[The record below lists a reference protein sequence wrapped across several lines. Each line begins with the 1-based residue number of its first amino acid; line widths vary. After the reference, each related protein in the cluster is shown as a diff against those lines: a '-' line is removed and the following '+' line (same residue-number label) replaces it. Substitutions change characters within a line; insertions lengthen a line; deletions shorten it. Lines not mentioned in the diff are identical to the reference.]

1 MANLVRYYFR
11 KLGANFVDFKL
22 DYPSNNL
29 SLIGSDVVYVGSSGV
44 DRVYVAKGVKFTFN
58 NSGTGIDEI
67 YLDGSFGDY
76 SLTAIGTST
85 LLLTSTAKAN
95 TSITLASE
103 DKVFFSDGSS
113 GVKSLITY
121 AAARIGTPS
130 TPLPTLNTAENSLT
144 LPSTSNLD
152 SILRAYTKDPAGVVF
167 AQPHAGVEFILTGH
181 NGVDKVYVS
190 KGGKVNANNLGTGVD
205 LIYLTGN
212 KNEYSPTAVG
222 TSVLVLTKGTERVT
236 LASED
241 RVIFADGST
250 LVKAAITAASGANWQ
265 ALSLDSNTRTPGLV
279 TDTQAPAMPTL
290 ALGAGVSDGTTAAEA
305 TAATGVVSVL
315 AESGSTVLLTFS
327 DSASPMHTLLKTVI
341 GTGSALAVTL
351 QSGDIGSGAAQLQDG
366 SITISATATDAAGNT
381 STAGTASFTLDTL
394 APSINASSFAVNE
407 NTQAVGTATLS
418 NADSVTW
425 ALAGNGADNAL
436 FAIDPASGAITWL
449 AASGPDF
456 EAATQSAAGSN
467 SYTLSVSATDA
478 AGNQSTQ
485 TINMRVMDVNEAPL
499 NATPGAIT
507 GNEDI
512 PVAIPGISVSDAD
525 ASPNGIASV
534 QLSVAHGTLSVSV
547 SANAANG
554 LSAAGISGNN
564 SASLTLSGNQAAI
577 NATLAS
583 LGYLGNANFSGTDT
597 LNIQTRDGASPAL
610 SSSNSVS
617 ISINSVNDVPTLQ
630 GIPAE
635 ASNITHAIATA
646 LADFSVNDAD
656 AANTILFVTL
666 NPSNGV
672 ITGFANGSANG
683 LLTTLSGS
691 TVQLT
696 GTAASINAAL
706 AAASFTASA
715 AGTASI
721 AVRVSDADLE
731 DSNPASSSNA
741 NYRFTVAST
750 PILSLSSGQDAYLN
764 SSENELLLEVLFGNL
779 SSNDTVQLKQ
789 AGNAIGSLHTVTP
802 EEAAAHQLSL
812 TLAKN
817 LLGADGSKSISADIT
832 HGGDAPIASNALSLT
847 LDTSAPAMP
856 TLALGSGISGGA
868 TAAEATANSGAVSVT
883 ADPGSSVL
891 VTFSDSASHSLIKT
905 LVGSGSAQAVTLSSA
920 DLGSNPGAGNQQLQD
935 GNITV
940 SASATDA
947 AGNTSP
953 AGNSSSASFNLDSQ
967 PPLISTRSLSAHE
980 NTQAVGSAALGNTDS
995 VTWALAGNT
1004 DDNALFAIDP
1014 VNAAIRWQAANGRD
1028 FEAATRSAAG
1038 SNSYTLTLWATDAA
1052 GNQST
1057 QAITVHLLDV
1067 NEAPL
1072 VTIPAAAPSVNEDTP
1087 LPISGISVS
1096 DVDAG
1101 SNGIASVSLNV
1112 AHGRLSVSTNA
1123 NAGNAAN
1130 AGLTAEAISGNN
1142 SNSLTL
1148 SGTQAAI
1155 NATLATL
1162 NYQGNPNFNGT
1173 DTLSVQSHDGGNPAL
1188 SSSNSTASININ
1200 PVNDAPNISGIPAT
1214 TVDITRGVA
1223 AELENFSVS
1232 DLDSADTLL
1241 YVTLS
1246 PSNGVIGGFTGGSA
1260 DGLETVITGNTVQLS
1275 GTAAS
1280 INSALT
1286 AATFTSSST
1295 GAASIQVRVSD
1306 ASLSDTNP
1314 RSSNSA
1320 SYSFN
1325 VFNTPVL
1332 TIASGQNAYINQTES
1347 DITVEVSLGSLAAG
1361 DTVQLRLG
1369 GSNLG
1374 SLHTVSDDEASA
1386 NKASISIAKGDLGAE
1401 GNKIISAQVNHSG
1414 SPSNSNTL
1422 SLTLDTTAPASPT
1435 LTPGSGVADGATRAE
1450 ALASSGIYTVTA
1462 EAASSVLITFTD
1474 SASNSITKTL
1484 SGSGTAQAISLSST
1498 DIGSGGGKLQDGN
1511 ISVSASATD
1520 AAGNLSPVGNSANS
1534 SFNLDTSAP
1543 LAALLNLGM
1552 GVANGATAAE
1562 ATANSGVLTVEAE
1575 SDSSITLTLTDSAN
1589 HSLIKTLTGSG
1600 SAQAIILSHSELGSG
1615 NNQLQDGNIRIS
1627 AVVRDAAGN
1636 SSTAST
1642 SFDLDTSAP
1651 AAPTLSLG
1659 PGISGTVSLA
1669 EATSAQGL
1677 ITVQA
1682 EAGSSVSLTFTDS
1695 SGHSLSKQLIGNG
1708 SALAVTLLA
1717 SELGNNNGN
1726 PLQDGSI
1733 SVSASVTDA
1742 AGNIGN
1748 TPASSSFVL
1757 DSVAPLPQVHL
1768 AESPIAGTFG
1778 AASAQAGA
1786 VLVRSSEAGTARV
1799 LFSRTDSNNNNLVHS
1814 LTKTVTLAQA
1824 DSGLAVTL
1832 SASDLAS
1839 LGDGSISV
1847 TVSASD
1853 SAGNTTL
1860 PGDTASTSF
1869 VLDTTPPAAPT
1880 LARVTGKV
1888 GQDGLLG
1895 RSAASDGAFT
1905 VRAEAQ
1911 SLIQLTLQGLDS
1923 NNQPVPASRVEFTL
1937 LASGGSDVIRLNLV
1951 QLATLG
1957 DRPLRIS
1964 ATATDRVGNTSNPSN
1979 SLSLSLDATA
1989 PAAPLISLVTDSGVS
2004 NSDNISNTN
2013 NLVVSQLAA
2022 DAVRWEYRV
2031 DDGVDN
2037 AAAWLPGNST
2047 SLTASEGLHSY
2058 TVRQFD
2064 PAGNASASFTRVVT
2078 IDTTAPE
2085 TQLQINLP
2093 TDPLTGYPLAK
2104 NSSVPVTG
2112 LEAGN
2117 QLLYRVQGGTWTSL
2131 PANVSN
2137 FNASSGLRYYELAQ
2151 RDTAGN
2157 VGNSYT
2163 FRILLD
2169 TTAPVLDLNTAAASA
2184 NYVQSMPYALQLDG
2198 GASGSNSK
2206 YVSLPSLSI
2215 SGDLTLEAWVL
2226 ANSAPASTR
2235 VFYANSGSAPNDEL
2249 VLGFDA
2255 TGKLNFKASNGSS
2268 SLVNIS
2274 STSSFSTGQWVHIA
2288 ASIDASNMA
2297 RLYVNGVEQS
2307 VTGSPNL
2314 SAALSNTARSTV
2326 WLGKSGTS
2334 GEAFFN
2340 GYLRDVRVY
2349 DAVRSASTIQAD
2361 LAGAINTAESSLK
2374 AAYAFNNSFASQ
2386 VSGQG
2391 NATAQNSAAMVL
2403 PGQWLDNPAGRAR
2416 ITDDSSLQSLQ
2427 IDISG
2432 LRDGASEQ
2440 LSVGS
2445 GASSITITLDG
2456 SGATSGTATVGAVQ
2470 WNWSLTQQNA
2480 QPHLEFSLPA
2490 DAAFSPTTGQ
2500 SLLQAL
2506 RYSDVAASRTGS
2518 TRVFSISAKDIAGNL
2533 SSPVSSSI
2541 ESAAAAAPSLKLQSD
2556 TGVSSSDGI
2565 TNTAQVQVLGL
2576 AEGATWQY
2584 QVDGA
2589 GNWINGSGSSF
2600 AASSGSHF
2608 YRVHQTNASGVTS
2621 ADSASF
2627 SVVYSTQ
2634 TPVLDLDTAS
2644 ASSANALIAPVN
2656 ALQLNAAAGGKV
2668 GLPGFSFGGDTSLE
2682 FWINPSASANDA
2694 VLMEFKN
2701 VYNHL
2706 QNSVAFDRITYLASS
2721 GNLRIEI
2728 FSGLPGVTTI
2738 PSIVLP
2744 LGLQA
2749 NVWTHVAVTSRFYF
2763 DGAANYTPGWVYT
2776 NGILGYTTNNTE
2788 YLNIADGDGFI
2799 TAITMPYLSNTLG
2812 QGAAGGNYFDG
2823 QLRDLRIYDDTR
2835 TAAEVASDLLGNIDI
2850 TDSNLAL
2857 ALAFDGNTSGVAGA
2871 RQFNYA
2877 TKSLNRVT
2885 PQPAQA
2891 SLSTGAS
2898 LDNTLK
2904 SNLDNTFG
2912 GGRLSFSSNQNLAQV
2927 QVDVAGLQDGSQ
2939 DILTVTT
2946 TGNQQAAIVLDGS
2959 ATNQGSFTLAG
2970 HSWNWL
2976 LTQANGQSHVLFTAA
2991 AGGATAAQTQ
3001 TLLHNLSYQ
3010 NTAYAPAGGNRV
3022 FSFVVTDLAGNS
3034 NSAVSTTLDNTPPPN
3049 LGYSLV
3055 DSGLSNSDGISNS
3068 ATVTLQGLEAGA
3080 SWELQTDGG
3089 NWLAGSGSS
3098 FSASAGWHSYSL
3110 RQRDAAGNYSLT
3122 PTRFT
3127 LTLDS
3132 SAPAT
3137 PTLQLQIDSGMNDGM
3152 ANSDGISNAPAIAV
3166 SGLEA
3171 NTRWEYAVDGSN
3183 NWVAGTRSSF
3193 NASPGPH
3200 SYRVRQTDL
3209 AGNTSPVS
3217 STLSVTY
3224 LALSTPATP
3233 SLALSLD
3240 SGNSNTDNISN
3251 APELAVSGLLPDYS
3265 VQYQVDDS
3273 GIWLL
3278 VPGNASI
3285 FDAQEGVHSYRVRQV
3300 DAAGNVSAASPAL
3313 RIEIDTT
3320 LPTAPTLSLAS
3331 DSGFSSTDGISAQDT
3346 LRVSGIEAGAT
3357 VQYQK
3362 DGAGS
3367 LITVSNGSFLAIADG
3382 ATHRY
3387 QVKQT
3392 DVAGNAGNLST
3403 AFMVRVDNT
3412 APMLQSAANSA
3423 SINGRT
3429 LTLAYNE
3436 ALASAAGYLPA
3447 ASDFALSDGNSVQ
3460 SVQVNSSSLLLTLAT
3475 PYLQGAAT
3483 PTLSYTPAS
3492 LAAGQARL
3500 QDLAGNAAAALSQRT
3515 LSNASTQTL
3524 LLQVKS
3530 PGDNYLNSSETSITL
3545 SAFGNFANGSAVAVF
3560 RADNSGLPSG
3570 SALSSQTLSAA
3581 ASSRDFTL
3589 SRANVGGSDGS
3600 YSLLVQYTPS
3610 GGSAQN
3616 ASAISLTVDTAIADV
3631 SSNTLS
3637 LSAASDTGTQGDSL
3651 SNMAYPSVTVS
3662 TLNGKVFT
3670 VGDQIQ
3676 ILDSSN
3682 ANQLV
3687 GSYAVLAA
3695 DINPSVV
3702 GGMSGSWKNTTKD
3715 ITLSSAL
3722 GNGSHVL
3729 MLRVLD
3735 AAGNSSSSSAGL
3747 SLTIDT
3753 STPATPAISLQTDTG
3768 SSNSDGITNNPTI
3781 RVQGLE
3787 AGASWQYQVDG
3798 QVDGS
3803 GTWIAGSGS
3812 TFTALEGQHSYVVR
3826 QSDAAG
3832 NSSNPSNTLQAKL
3845 HSAATLS
3852 LVVAADNQISIAEG
3866 QTGFVLGGSSS
3877 ADDGQTVTL
3886 GITAQ
3891 NGAGQALSSNY
3902 SATVQNGQWTV
3913 SLPSTLTQTWGS
3925 GPVSFTATVGD
3936 VAGNSGSA
3944 SASLAYSSSK
3954 PVMDLDSATASS
3966 NASHSF
3972 RSALNLFRADGNY
3985 TDSQKP
3991 YAKLTSSDTL
4001 AFGAQKMTLE
4011 SWINVHGLQDAS
4023 QSNQALPVFINN
4035 AIRVW
4040 QESVTGKLLF
4050 HVLAGNT
4057 VLADIKTDNSFPVN
4071 QWAHLAISFD
4081 ANQAIHIYFDGQ
4093 EQSWTGTTVQTS
4105 GTVTASEIWLIG
4117 TSDQNTS
4124 TTTPTFKGQVSDFRV
4139 FAGVRSQ
4146 NQIQSD
4152 MANPFTFE
4160 GDSPVIAASFNGNN
4174 ALQYPAPY
4182 AGVPGNHKSYTA
4194 TLGRGA
4200 TIGTAEQGL
4209 DNPNG
4214 TLTISSDIHIQ
4225 SVTLDASGL
4234 LDGANEQLKV
4244 VGVDTATLVPKTTP
4258 LVLNTATSVSLR
4270 VGLTDWTAAVAP
4282 GASGSGQAR
4291 IVFTAPAGGATT
4303 SAAQALLQAIQYID
4317 VTPSTTAQ
4325 YGLFYTGYIYAVP
4338 SQGTRNFVVQLRDVA
4353 GNLSDPVNSSFDNQ
4367 TTPPSAP
4374 VLNLSQDGGV
4384 YPDDHI
4390 TPSGSLLV
4398 QNLAAGT
4405 SWQYAVDGNPFQ
4417 DGSGSQ
4423 ISLQQGQHLYSVRQ
4437 RDARQN
4443 FSPVS
4448 RFTATLDN
4456 EAPALTSNVQLQT
4469 LNSSGQPKTGVLLP
4483 GDVLQLQLDLGEAAS
4498 NLAPLPGQ
4506 ISGVLRVGSTA
4517 RTLKL
4522 STAGNGLVLLYT
4534 FQDSDNGGVAFDLAA
4549 LRTALTGNSVQD
4561 LAGNLLQVPALN
4573 LAEHNLVVDNQA
4585 PVLSGVGYLGSS
4597 GQSLH
4602 TTGDVLR
4609 FAASFSEDIR
4619 IDTSLGQPSLL
4630 LQVGNNNR
4638 TASYVGTLD
4647 NKRLVFS
4654 YTVQAAD
4661 SAAQGVALPP
4671 NALQLG
4677 ASVVKDA
4684 TGNLATSI
4692 GNAAQTISALY
4703 SIDNSAPV
4711 FSSAS
4716 LVGNQL
4722 TLDYGDGETL
4732 QTAYGQSASTGD
4744 FTVRF
4749 GATAVAVTAASTQGS
4764 KVVLTLAQAA
4774 PSTQTGISVSY
4785 SASSNASDSSNIADL
4800 AGNRAASLVNQA
4812 VLNNTPSDK
4821 PLLYV
4826 KTNAVPFVALE
4837 ADNSFNSSETRIT
4850 LQLRLGSG
4858 AALAAEATV
4867 QLYLRDTTGND
4878 TAIGTAYPVTAADST
4893 IDLELDRSAVSATAQ
4908 AGSYQLVAQYAS
4920 GNSSSY
4926 SDPLTLSIAPQTD
4939 LSTASLSLTEAT
4951 DLGNS
4956 STDLLTS
4963 NTRPVLRIGNLN
4975 GQPFAVNDLLQVID
4989 TSNGGAVVGQYV
5001 VQAGDIYQGRLS
5013 GGYLDCAITTALS
5026 PGLHNLKVQSISATG
5041 NTSQSTS
5048 VAVTIDTGIP
5058 VLTSMTIAGDDR
5070 ISIAE
5075 GRAAVTVSG
5084 STTGVEDGQ
5093 VLSLT
5098 VPGSNTVFA
5107 ATVNS
5112 NAWSTTLPQTLVS
5125 VWTTGNLRFIATLQ
5139 DKAGNVATPLFK
5151 TLSYSTSA
5159 PALDLDSA
5167 AASTNQWAPV
5177 DNQLYV
5183 VLGNSVTSPTI
5194 SVSGNLTTEFWYF
5207 TSFGTNN
5214 ANLFALGSHGLK
5226 ADAAGNIQFS
5236 TNGQSL
5242 GAIAPNRWTHVAWT
5256 EDGTGSVSFY
5266 LNGVLQTTFSGV
5278 TALASGSYNLTFG
5291 GANSPHALFRDVR
5304 VYDYA
5309 RTAANIKSDLLN
5321 AADLSDSNLKAA
5333 YVLDGQH
5340 WLDSSVSGQAA
5351 ISLAGSAATLQNDS
5365 MPLGNANAPIRIASD
5380 TNLQQIVLSASG
5392 QRDGASESLYLDNG
5406 NTPVLRFDAAASSS
5420 GSFSREAQT
5429 WTWTRTNTGSGSTI
5443 TLTAPSGG
5451 VTAVQA
5457 QNLLNALSYV
5467 DSASTP
5473 TQGDRSIGIEVLDL
5487 AGNRSAVVTATVSQ
5501 KPYGPAQLQ
5510 ASSSNDTGVLGDN
5523 ITSALSPMLLIPD
5536 LKTPVM
5542 AVGDVI
5548 RVFDTNTEETLYS
5561 RTVAAGDISASHLTS
5576 NQVSLNRSLAPGSYP
5591 LAWQW
5596 THSGVTSTSKI
5607 MNLTI
5612 DTVSTPPTITPVL
5625 ANVGVDQLSLGV
5637 LSISA
5642 EAGSTFILNFSKAAS
5657 SFSKTV
5663 VASGSASSVNVALSA
5678 SDISA
5683 LGNSG
5688 TVSVSATSTDPAGNV
5703 STPVTS
5709 SFNLVNAANPPSIVF
5724 STAVSANAASASEAV
5739 SGAGFMT
5746 VSSISAG
5753 TITVQFSRAGNSVSK
5768 TISSLGG
5775 GTAVGVV
5782 LAATDLSTLG
5792 DGAVAVSAT
5801 LVPSSAALAQSAASS
5816 ASFNLDATAPSPA
5829 TLSTAVSAGTAVN
5842 RAVAL
5847 NGAVNV
5853 VAEAGSSVIVTFASS
5868 AGGSVTNTV
5877 TGNGSTPV
5885 KVALLE
5891 SQLGSSGSLL
5901 RDGTITVTSSVTDVA
5916 GNTSSNSSTSFVL
5929 DSTPPSPPVFRQ
5941 AGALLVPS
5949 TKLAPVDLLLSS
5961 SAITIQA
5968 PVLSRVEVELIE
5980 TVNGVSHSIHKTIV
5994 GTGSA
5999 MALPLTAEDLIA
6011 LGGSGLVTLNTTST
6025 DAAGNVKSDTQVA
6038 SFTLNAN
6045 PPLVRLGVANGQDN
6059 IFSSSETTLDVQVGY
6074 LNLWPGDTLQLTLD
6088 NQPLAHTLHTV
6099 TEAEANAGFSTL
6111 SLQKSDFAGSGSHQ
6125 IKAQIS
6131 SVFGGSGTSAALAL
6145 NLQGGILQYGSGSD
6159 AWLNASETSETLRF
6173 VGDAETM
6180 KTGRL
6185 LQLQLAGVPLGTPH
6199 TVTDD
6204 DVTNGYADLT
6214 LPRYAL
6220 GNDGSKVLSVGY
6232 VLQGVLQNSNTLNLS
6247 VDTQTPSFAS
6257 LPQQHI
6263 ITHGIASPLL
6273 PLLISDTNASE
6284 ILDLTLQPSPGTTLS
6299 GLTDTDTTQPDIQ
6312 LHGTAAQLS
6321 TLLSNALFTA
6331 PNPGTAN
6338 LALILADT
6346 AQNQTVQT
6354 YEFGVL

>member
-22 DYPSNNL
+22 DYPNSNL

-58 NSGTGIDEI
+58 NSGTGTDEI
-67 YLDGSFGDY
+67 YLDGSFADY

-130 TPLPTLNTAENSLT
+130 TPPPTLNTAENSLT

-205 LIYLTGN
+205 LIYLTGS

-290 ALGAGVSDGTTAAEA
+290 ALGAGVSGGATAAEA

-327 DSASPMHTLLKTVI
+327 DSASPMHTRVKTVTGNGSAQSVQLDSTDIGTDIGTNI
-341 GTGSALAVTL
+341 GTGPAS
-351 QSGDIGSGAAQLQDG
+351 LQDG

-407 NTQAVGTATLS
+407 NTQPVGTATLS

-534 QLSVAHGTLSVSV
+534 QLSVAHGTLSVS
-547 SANAANG
+547 ANAANG

-564 SASLTLSGNQAAI
+564 SNSLTLSGNQAAI

-597 LNIQTRDGASPAL
+597 LNVQTRDGASPAL

-683 LLTTLSGS
+683 LLTTLSGT

-721 AVRVSDADLE
+721 AVRVSDTDLE

-1401 GNKIISAQVNHSG
+1401 GNKLISAQVNHSG

-1742 AGNIGN
+1742 AGNVGN

-1839 LGDGSISV
+1839 LGDGNISV

-2037 AAAWLPGNST
+2037 AGTWLPGNST

-2668 GLPGFSFGGDTSLE
+2668 GLPGFSFGGDISLE

-2694 VLMEFKN
+2694 VLMEFRN

-2706 QNSVAFDRITYLASS
+2706 QNRVALERITYLASS
-2721 GNLRIEI
+2721 GNLRIETNNG
-2728 FSGLPGVTTI
+2728 FPGQTNSSLEI
-2738 PSIVLP
+2738 P
-2744 LGLQA
+2744 LGIQA
-2749 NVWTHVAVTSRFYF
+2749 NVWTHVAVTST
-2763 DGAANYTPGWVYT
+2763 ALMVNYGNHTPGWVYT
-2776 NGILGYTTNNTE
+2776 NGILRYTTNDTDLLSVVE
-2788 YLNIADGDGFI
+2788 GDNRV

-2871 RQFNYA
+2871 RQFDYA
-2877 TKSLNRVT
+2877 TKYLNRVT

-2891 SLSTGAS
+2891 SLSSGAS

-2912 GGRLSFSSNQNLAQV
+2912 GGRLSFGSNQNLAQV

-3137 PTLQLQIDSGMNDGM
+3137 PTLQLQSDSGMNDGM

-3171 NTRWEYAVDGSN
+3171 NTRWEYAVDDSN
-3183 NWVAGTRSSF
+3183 NWIAGTRSSF

-3224 LALSTPATP
+3224 LAPSTPATP

-3460 SVQVNSSSLLLTLAT
+3460 SVQVNNSSLLLTLAT

-3676 ILDSSN
+3676 ILGQQQCQPTGG
-3682 ANQLV
+3682 QL
-3687 GSYAVLAA
+3687 
-3695 DINPSVV
+3695 
-3702 GGMSGSWKNTTKD
+3702 
-3715 ITLSSAL
+3715 
-3722 GNGSHVL
+3722 
-3729 MLRVLD
+3729 R
-3735 AAGNSSSSSAGL
+3735 
-3747 SLTIDT
+3747 
-3753 STPATPAISLQTDTG
+3753 
-3768 SSNSDGITNNPTI
+3768 
-3781 RVQGLE
+3781 
-3787 AGASWQYQVDG
+3787 
-3798 QVDGS
+3798 
-3803 GTWIAGSGS
+3803 
-3812 TFTALEGQHSYVVR
+3812 
-3826 QSDAAG
+3826 
-3832 NSSNPSNTLQAKL
+3832 
-3845 HSAATLS
+3845 
-3852 LVVAADNQISIAEG
+3852 
-3866 QTGFVLGGSSS
+3866 
-3877 ADDGQTVTL
+3877 
-3886 GITAQ
+3886 
-3891 NGAGQALSSNY
+3891 GAGGGHQ
-3902 SATVQNGQWTV
+3902 
-3913 SLPSTLTQTWGS
+3913 
-3925 GPVSFTATVGD
+3925 
-3936 VAGNSGSA
+3936 
-3944 SASLAYSSSK
+3944 
-3954 PVMDLDSATASS
+3954 
-3966 NASHSF
+3966 
-3972 RSALNLFRADGNY
+3972 
-3985 TDSQKP
+3985 SQR
-3991 YAKLTSSDTL
+3991 
-4001 AFGAQKMTLE
+4001 GGRHERQLE
-4011 SWINVHGLQDAS
+4011 KHHQRHH
-4023 QSNQALPVFINN
+4023 P
-4035 AIRVW
+4035 
-4040 QESVTGKLLF
+4040 
-4050 HVLAGNT
+4050 
-4057 VLADIKTDNSFPVN
+4057 
-4071 QWAHLAISFD
+4071 
-4081 ANQAIHIYFDGQ
+4081 
-4093 EQSWTGTTVQTS
+4093 
-4105 GTVTASEIWLIG
+4105 
-4117 TSDQNTS
+4117 
-4124 TTTPTFKGQVSDFRV
+4124 
-4139 FAGVRSQ
+4139 
-4146 NQIQSD
+4146 
-4152 MANPFTFE
+4152 
-4160 GDSPVIAASFNGNN
+4160 
-4174 ALQYPAPY
+4174 
-4182 AGVPGNHKSYTA
+4182 
-4194 TLGRGA
+4194 
-4200 TIGTAEQGL
+4200 
-4209 DNPNG
+4209 
-4214 TLTISSDIHIQ
+4214 
-4225 SVTLDASGL
+4225 
-4234 LDGANEQLKV
+4234 
-4244 VGVDTATLVPKTTP
+4244 
-4258 LVLNTATSVSLR
+4258 
-4270 VGLTDWTAAVAP
+4270 
-4282 GASGSGQAR
+4282 
-4291 IVFTAPAGGATT
+4291 
-4303 SAAQALLQAIQYID
+4303 
-4317 VTPSTTAQ
+4317 
-4325 YGLFYTGYIYAVP
+4325 
-4338 SQGTRNFVVQLRDVA
+4338 
-4353 GNLSDPVNSSFDNQ
+4353 
-4367 TTPPSAP
+4367 
-4374 VLNLSQDGGV
+4374 
-4384 YPDDHI
+4384 
-4390 TPSGSLLV
+4390 
-4398 QNLAAGT
+4398 
-4405 SWQYAVDGNPFQ
+4405 
-4417 DGSGSQ
+4417 
-4423 ISLQQGQHLYSVRQ
+4423 QQR
-4437 RDARQN
+4437 
-4443 FSPVS
+4443 
-4448 RFTATLDN
+4448 
-4456 EAPALTSNVQLQT
+4456 
-4469 LNSSGQPKTGVLLP
+4469 
-4483 GDVLQLQLDLGEAAS
+4483 
-4498 NLAPLPGQ
+4498 PGQ
-4506 ISGVLRVGSTA
+4506 R
-4517 RTLKL
+4517 
-4522 STAGNGLVLLYT
+4522 
-4534 FQDSDNGGVAFDLAA
+4534 
-4549 LRTALTGNSVQD
+4549 
-4561 LAGNLLQVPALN
+4561 
-4573 LAEHNLVVDNQA
+4573 
-4585 PVLSGVGYLGSS
+4585 
-4597 GQSLH
+4597 
-4602 TTGDVLR
+4602 
-4609 FAASFSEDIR
+4609 
-4619 IDTSLGQPSLL
+4619 QP
-4630 LQVGNNNR
+4630 
-4638 TASYVGTLD
+4638 
-4647 NKRLVFS
+4647 
-4654 YTVQAAD
+4654 
-4661 SAAQGVALPP
+4661 
-4671 NALQLG
+4671 
-4677 ASVVKDA
+4677 
-4684 TGNLATSI
+4684 
-4692 GNAAQTISALY
+4692 
-4703 SIDNSAPV
+4703 
-4711 FSSAS
+4711 
-4716 LVGNQL
+4716 
-4722 TLDYGDGETL
+4722 
-4732 QTAYGQSASTGD
+4732 
-4744 FTVRF
+4744 
-4749 GATAVAVTAASTQGS
+4749 
-4764 KVVLTLAQAA
+4764 
-4774 PSTQTGISVSY
+4774 
-4785 SASSNASDSSNIADL
+4785 
-4800 AGNRAASLVNQA
+4800 
-4812 VLNNTPSDK
+4812 
-4821 PLLYV
+4821 
-4826 KTNAVPFVALE
+4826 
-4837 ADNSFNSSETRIT
+4837 
-4850 LQLRLGSG
+4850 
-4858 AALAAEATV
+4858 
-4867 QLYLRDTTGND
+4867 
-4878 TAIGTAYPVTAADST
+4878 
-4893 IDLELDRSAVSATAQ
+4893 
-4908 AGSYQLVAQYAS
+4908 
-4920 GNSSSY
+4920 
-4926 SDPLTLSIAPQTD
+4926 
-4939 LSTASLSLTEAT
+4939 
-4951 DLGNS
+4951 
-4956 STDLLTS
+4956 
-4963 NTRPVLRIGNLN
+4963 
-4975 GQPFAVNDLLQVID
+4975 
-4989 TSNGGAVVGQYV
+4989 
-5001 VQAGDIYQGRLS
+5001 
-5013 GGYLDCAITTALS
+5013 C
-5026 PGLHNLKVQSISATG
+5026 
-5041 NTSQSTS
+5041 
-5048 VAVTIDTGIP
+5048 
-5058 VLTSMTIAGDDR
+5058 
-5070 ISIAE
+5070 
-5075 GRAAVTVSG
+5075 
-5084 STTGVEDGQ
+5084 
-5093 VLSLT
+5093 
-5098 VPGSNTVFA
+5098 
-5107 ATVNS
+5107 
-5112 NAWSTTLPQTLVS
+5112 
-5125 VWTTGNLRFIATLQ
+5125 
-5139 DKAGNVATPLFK
+5139 
-5151 TLSYSTSA
+5151 
-5159 PALDLDSA
+5159 
-5167 AASTNQWAPV
+5167 
-5177 DNQLYV
+5177 
-5183 VLGNSVTSPTI
+5183 
-5194 SVSGNLTTEFWYF
+5194 
-5207 TSFGTNN
+5207 
-5214 ANLFALGSHGLK
+5214 
-5226 ADAAGNIQFS
+5226 ADAAGVGRSRQQQQQQRWLEPDHRHQYTGYTRHQPANRYRQF
-5236 TNGQSL
+5236 
-5242 GAIAPNRWTHVAWT
+5242 
-5256 EDGTGSVSFY
+5256 
-5266 LNGVLQTTFSGV
+5266 
-5278 TALASGSYNLTFG
+5278 
-5291 GANSPHALFRDVR
+5291 
-5304 VYDYA
+5304 
-5309 RTAANIKSDLLN
+5309 
-5321 AADLSDSNLKAA
+5321 
-5333 YVLDGQH
+5333 
-5340 WLDSSVSGQAA
+5340 
-5351 ISLAGSAATLQNDS
+5351 
-5365 MPLGNANAPIRIASD
+5365 
-5380 TNLQQIVLSASG
+5380 QQ
-5392 QRDGASESLYLDNG
+5392 
-5406 NTPVLRFDAAASSS
+5406 
-5420 GSFSREAQT
+5420 
-5429 WTWTRTNTGSGSTI
+5429 
-5443 TLTAPSGG
+5443 
-5451 VTAVQA
+5451 
-5457 QNLLNALSYV
+5457 
-5467 DSASTP
+5467 
-5473 TQGDRSIGIEVLDL
+5473 
-5487 AGNRSAVVTATVSQ
+5487 
-5501 KPYGPAQLQ
+5501 
-5510 ASSSNDTGVLGDN
+5510 
-5523 ITSALSPMLLIPD
+5523 
-5536 LKTPVM
+5536 
-5542 AVGDVI
+5542 
-5548 RVFDTNTEETLYS
+5548 
-5561 RTVAAGDISASHLTS
+5561 
-5576 NQVSLNRSLAPGSYP
+5576 
-5591 LAWQW
+5591 
-5596 THSGVTSTSKI
+5596 
-5607 MNLTI
+5607 
-5612 DTVSTPPTITPVL
+5612 
-5625 ANVGVDQLSLGV
+5625 
-5637 LSISA
+5637 
-5642 EAGSTFILNFSKAAS
+5642 
-5657 SFSKTV
+5657 
-5663 VASGSASSVNVALSA
+5663 
-5678 SDISA
+5678 
-5683 LGNSG
+5683 
-5688 TVSVSATSTDPAGNV
+5688 
-5703 STPVTS
+5703 
-5709 SFNLVNAANPPSIVF
+5709 
-5724 STAVSANAASASEAV
+5724 
-5739 SGAGFMT
+5739 
-5746 VSSISAG
+5746 
-5753 TITVQFSRAGNSVSK
+5753 
-5768 TISSLGG
+5768 
-5775 GTAVGVV
+5775 
-5782 LAATDLSTLG
+5782 
-5792 DGAVAVSAT
+5792 
-5801 LVPSSAALAQSAASS
+5801 
-5816 ASFNLDATAPSPA
+5816 
-5829 TLSTAVSAGTAVN
+5829 
-5842 RAVAL
+5842 
-5847 NGAVNV
+5847 
-5853 VAEAGSSVIVTFASS
+5853 
-5868 AGGSVTNTV
+5868 
-5877 TGNGSTPV
+5877 
-5885 KVALLE
+5885 
-5891 SQLGSSGSLL
+5891 
-5901 RDGTITVTSSVTDVA
+5901 
-5916 GNTSSNSSTSFVL
+5916 
-5929 DSTPPSPPVFRQ
+5929 
-5941 AGALLVPS
+5941 
-5949 TKLAPVDLLLSS
+5949 
-5961 SAITIQA
+5961 
-5968 PVLSRVEVELIE
+5968 
-5980 TVNGVSHSIHKTIV
+5980 
-5994 GTGSA
+5994 
-5999 MALPLTAEDLIA
+5999 
-6011 LGGSGLVTLNTTST
+6011 
-6025 DAAGNVKSDTQVA
+6025 
-6038 SFTLNAN
+6038 
-6045 PPLVRLGVANGQDN
+6045 
-6059 IFSSSETTLDVQVGY
+6059 
-6074 LNLWPGDTLQLTLD
+6074 
-6088 NQPLAHTLHTV
+6088 
-6099 TEAEANAGFSTL
+6099 
-6111 SLQKSDFAGSGSHQ
+6111 
-6125 IKAQIS
+6125 
-6131 SVFGGSGTSAALAL
+6131 
-6145 NLQGGILQYGSGSD
+6145 
-6159 AWLNASETSETLRF
+6159 
-6173 VGDAETM
+6173 
-6180 KTGRL
+6180 
-6185 LQLQLAGVPLGTPH
+6185 
-6199 TVTDD
+6199 
-6204 DVTNGYADLT
+6204 
-6214 LPRYAL
+6214 
-6220 GNDGSKVLSVGY
+6220 
-6232 VLQGVLQNSNTLNLS
+6232 
-6247 VDTQTPSFAS
+6247 
-6257 LPQQHI
+6257 
-6263 ITHGIASPLL
+6263 
-6273 PLLISDTNASE
+6273 
-6284 ILDLTLQPSPGTTLS
+6284 
-6299 GLTDTDTTQPDIQ
+6299 
-6312 LHGTAAQLS
+6312 
-6321 TLLSNALFTA
+6321 
-6331 PNPGTAN
+6331 
-6338 LALILADT
+6338 
-6346 AQNQTVQT
+6346 
-6354 YEFGVL
+6354 

>member
-1 MANLVRYYFR
+1 MPNLVRYYFR

-980 NTQAVGSAALGNTDS
+980 NTQAVGSAALGNADS

-1072 VTIPAAAPSVNEDTP
+1072 VTVPAAAPSVNEDTP

-1112 AHGRLSVSTNA
+1112 AHGRLSVSA

-1188 SSSNSTASININ
+1188 SSSNSTVSININ

-1839 LGDGSISV
+1839 LGDGNISV

-2093 TDPLTGYPLAK
+2093 TDP
-2104 NSSVPVTG
+2104 NSDNLLSNSTSIQVTG
-2112 LEAGN
+2112 LETGGQLEYLTADIDWTLLPANISSLPVSSTGIYQLRQYDAAGN
-2117 QLLYRVQGGTWTSL
+2117 QG
-2131 PANVSN
+2131 
-2137 FNASSGLRYYELAQ
+2137 
-2151 RDTAGN
+2151 D
-2157 VGNSYT
+2157 
-2163 FRILLD
+2163 FRIFPINVD
-2169 TTAPVLDLNTAAASA
+2169 TSAPVLDLNTAPGSSA
-2184 NYVQSMPYALQLDG
+2184 NYAQSAKFALHLSG
-2198 GASGSNSK
+2198 GASGSNSN
-2206 YVSLPSLSI
+2206 YVSLPSVTI
-2215 SGDLTLEAWVL
+2215 GGDLTLEAWVL
-2226 ANSAPASTR
+2226 VDSVTNGAR
-2235 VFYANSGSAPNDEL
+2235 IFHLNSGSSPNNDV

-2255 TGKLNFKASNGSS
+2255 NGKLNFKAYNGST

-2274 STSSFSTGQWVHIA
+2274 SSSDFPTGQWVHVA
-2288 ASIDASNMA
+2288 ASIDGGNVA
-2297 RLYVNGVEQS
+2297 RLFVNGLQQS
-2307 VTGSPNL
+2307 ITGSSQL
-2314 SAALSNTARSTV
+2314 SASLTSQPRNNA

-2349 DAVRSASTIQAD
+2349 DNSRTAMDIQAD
-2361 LAGAINTAESSLK
+2361 LAGAINTGDSSLK
-2374 AAYAFNNSFASQ
+2374 AAYDFNSSFTSQ
-2386 VSGQG
+2386 LNGQG
-2391 NATAQNSAAMVL
+2391 TATPQNSAAMEL
-2403 PGQWLDNPAGRAR
+2403 PGHWLDNPVAR
-2416 ITDDSSLQSLQ
+2416 LSVSDSSSLGSVE

-2432 LRDGASEQ
+2432 LRDGTNER
-2440 LSVGS
+2440 LSL
-2445 GASSITITLDG
+2445 GANAYIVLDG
-2456 SGATSGTATVGAVQ
+2456 SGATTGTATVGGLA
-2470 WNWSLTQQNA
+2470 WDWSFSLQSA
-2480 QPHLEFSLPA
+2480 LPHLAFMAHPA
-2490 DAAFSPTTGQ
+2490 VAGDSTAFTPAQAQ

-2506 RYSDVAASRTGS
+2506 RLSNVAASPTAG
-2518 TRVFSISAKDIAGNL
+2518 TRVLRISATDLAGNT
-2533 SSPVSSSI
+2533 
-2541 ESAAAAAPSLKLQSD
+2541 SAAVTSTIDSATPAAPSLHLLSD

-2565 TNTAQVQVLGL
+2565 TNTGQIQLDGL
-2576 AEGATWQY
+2576 LEGASWQY
-2584 QVDGA
+2584 QLDATGS
-2589 GNWINGSGSSF
+2589 WISGTGSSF
-2600 AASSGSHF
+2600 TATAGRHVYTVCQTSSTG
-2608 YRVHQTNASGVTS
+2608 YTS
-2621 ADSASF
+2621 ATSAALT
-2627 SVVYSTQ
+2627 VQYLNQ
-2634 TPVLDLDTAS
+2634 LPALDLDTAS
-2644 ASSANALIAPVN
+2644 ASNSSITLGPVN
-2656 ALQLNAAAGGKV
+2656 ALVLDGSSTAKATLHN
-2668 GLPGFSFGGDTSLE
+2668 FSVNHNESIE
-2682 FWINPSASANDA
+2682 FWINPSATSADG
-2694 VLMEFKN
+2694 VVTEFVIN
-2701 VYNHL
+2701 PANIGTNY
-2706 QNSVAFDRITYLASS
+2706 FYYRYRITYLASE
-2721 GNLRIEI
+2721 GTLE
-2728 FSGLPGVTTI
+2728 FTGKLPENNGGTQAIIKVKADI
-2738 PSIVLP
+2738 PVN
-2744 LGLQA
+2744 Q
-2749 NVWTHVAVTSRFYF
+2749 WTHVALAVPWFDYNDNPKHPDLDPENILPRVEVNGVLTDNTFPRVYVNGVATDQLALNATDVREYSRFF
-2763 DGAANYTPGWVYT
+2763 
-2776 NGILGYTTNNTE
+2776 GIGVALDYPS
-2788 YLNIADGDGFI
+2788 NIFSQQNI
-2799 TAITMPYLSNTLG
+2799 G
-2812 QGAAGGNYFDG
+2812 QSVTGESPFKGMV
-2823 QLRDLRIYDDTR
+2823 RDLRFYDDYR
-2835 TAAEVASDLLGNIDI
+2835 FSNQINSDLLGNLDL
-2850 TDSNLAL
+2850 TDTTLSLSYTFNGSANGYNNS
-2857 ALAFDGNTSGVAGA
+2857 DPDNGVANLFSG
-2871 RQFNYA
+2871 
-2877 TKSLNRVT
+2877 
-2885 PQPAQA
+2885 A
-2891 SLSTGAS
+2891 SLQGALTMG
-2898 LDNTLK
+2898 LDNTLG
-2904 SNLDNTFG
+2904 NGPLG
-2912 GGRLSFSSNQNLAQV
+2912 LSSAANV
-2927 QVDVAGLQDGSQ
+2927 VRVDVDVSGLRDGANERCNVALGAG
-2939 DILTVTT
+2939 
-2946 TGNQQAAIVLDGS
+2946 QQVSIALDGS
-2959 ATNQGSFTLAG
+2959 GSTVGSFTLSA
-2970 HSWNWL
+2970 HVWNWQL
-2976 LTQANGQSHVLFTAA
+2976 SVVEGQPPHIVFIAA
-2991 AGGATAAQTQ
+2991 AGGASAAQTQ
-3001 TLLHNLSYQ
+3001 TLLQNLGYQ
-3010 NTAYAPAGGNRV
+3010 NLASTPAPANRV
-3022 FSFVVTDLAGNS
+3022 FAIGVSDVAGN
-3034 NSAVSTTLDNTPPPN
+3034 VSTPVTATIDNLAPVTPIF
-3049 LGYSLV
+3049 GLV
-3055 DSGLSNSDGISNS
+3055 DSGASNTDGITNVS
-3068 ATVTLQGLEAGA
+3068 AITLQGLESGA
-3080 SWELQTDGG
+3080 AWQYQLDGG
-3089 NWLAGSGSS
+3089 NWVNGGGSS
-3098 FSASAGWHSYSL
+3098 SFAASPGSHSYSL
-3110 RQRDAAGNYSLT
+3110 RQRDAVGNWSLAST
-3122 PTRFT
+3122 SFT
-3127 LTLDS
+3127 LTLDNS
-3132 SAPAT
+3132 TPAS
-3137 PTLQLQIDSGMNDGM
+3137 PALQLQNDTGSS
-3152 ANSDGISNAPAIAV
+3152 NSDRITTTPAIVV

-3171 NTRWEYAVDGSN
+3171 NASSEYAVDGSN
-3183 NWVAGTRSSF
+3183 NWTAGTGSSF
-3193 NASPGPH
+3193 NASTGLH
-3200 SYRVRQTDL
+3200 SYQIRQTDL
-3209 AGNTSPVS
+3209 AGNVGAASPS
-3217 STLSVTY
+3217 GAFSVNFI
-3224 LALSTPATP
+3224 APNTPATP
-3233 SLALSLD
+3233 SAALVTDTGNNSDRISRLAPINVTRVLP
-3240 SGNSNTDNISN
+3240 GN
-3251 APELAVSGLLPDYS
+3251 S
-3265 VQYQVDDS
+3265 VQYQVDAS
-3273 GIWLL
+3273 GTWN
-3278 VPGNASI
+3278 PGSGTRFNAQ
-3285 FDAQEGVHSYRVRQV
+3285 DGEHSYSVRQV
-3300 DAAGNVSAASPAL
+3300 DDAGNASAASPAL
-3313 RIEIDTT
+3313 RVTIDTSVV
-3320 LPTAPTLSLAS
+3320 PPSLSLQN
-3331 DSGFSSTDGISAQDT
+3331 DTGVSSNDGISQQGT
-3346 LRVSGIEAGAT
+3346 VLVGGIEAGASWE
-3357 VQYQK
+3357 YQL
-3362 DGAGS
+3362 GNGSWQTGSGSSFNAPAGS
-3367 LITVSNGSFLAIADG
+3367 DSSYKV
-3382 ATHRY
+3382 R
-3387 QVKQT
+3387 QT
-3392 DVAGNAGNLST
+3392 DVASNSSNASA
-3403 AFMVRVDNT
+3403 AFSIKVDT
-3412 APMLQSAANSA
+3412 SAPVLQSAR
-3423 SINGRT
+3423 INGRT

-3436 ALASAAGYLPA
+3436 ALASAAGYVPV
-3447 ASDFALSDGNSVQ
+3447 ASDFVLSDGNGVQ
-3460 SVQVNSSSLLLTLAT
+3460 SVQISNAVSSGSLLLTLAT
-3475 PYLQGAAT
+3475 PYLQNATT
-3483 PTLSYTPAS
+3483 PTLSYNPAV
-3492 LAAGQARL
+3492 GQTHL
-3500 QDLAGNAAAALSQRT
+3500 QDLAGNAVAAISQAALT
-3515 LSNASTQTL
+3515 NASPAL
-3524 LLQVKS
+3524 LLLVKS
-3530 PGDNYLNSSETSITL
+3530 PGDNYLNRSETSFTL
-3545 SAFGNFANGSAVAVF
+3545 SAYGSFASGSTVAVVRTDGSSVPSTNVNSAVSLQEFTINRTDLGIV
-3560 RADNSGLPSG
+3560 D
-3570 SALSSQTLSAA
+3570 SSYDL
-3581 ASSRDFTL
+3581 RL
-3589 SRANVGGSDGS
+3589 
-3600 YSLLVQYTPS
+3600 QYTPS
-3610 GGSAQN
+3610 GVGAAPSY
-3616 ASAISLTVDTAIADV
+3616 SSILSLTVDTAIANV
-3631 SSNTLS
+3631 SANTLT
-3637 LSAASDTGTQGDSL
+3637 LSTSSDSGTKGDGLTNAAF
-3651 SNMAYPSVTVS
+3651 PSVTV
-3662 TLNGKVFT
+3662 NGLSGLVFA
-3670 VGDQIQ
+3670 VGDQLQ
-3676 ILDSSN
+3676 LLDSSN
-3682 ANQLV
+3682 ADQVV

-3695 DINPSVV
+3695 DLSA
-3702 GGMSGSWKNTTKD
+3702 GSSWTTNSKD
-3715 ITLSSAL
+3715 ITLSTALSQGSAHL
-3722 GNGSHVL
+3722 L
-3729 MLRVLD
+3729 KLRVQD
-3735 AAGNSSSSSAGL
+3735 AADNSSSSTDSL
-3747 SLTIDT
+3747 SLTLDT
-3753 STPATPAISLQTDTG
+3753 TPPTAPSISLITDTG
-3768 SSNSDGITNNPTI
+3768 SSDSDRNTSNAAI

-3787 AGASWQYQVDG
+3787 AVSWQYQVDG
-3798 QVDGS
+3798 S
-3803 GTWIAGSGS
+3803 SSWSNGSGS
-3812 TFTALEGQHSYVVR
+3812 SFNALEGTHSYVVR
-3826 QSDAAG
+3826 QTDAAG
-3832 NSSNPSNTLQAKL
+3832 NTSPLSAALTVTL
-3845 HSAATLS
+3845 HSYAS
-3852 LVVAADNQISIAEG
+3852 LGMNVAGDGVISVAEG
-3866 QTGFVLGGSSS
+3866 QAGFSATGPTN

-3886 GITAQ
+3886 TVTGPDA
-3891 NGAGQALSSNY
+3891 AGVSQTHSY
-3902 SATVQNGQWTV
+3902 TTTVQSGQWQLNLPNTV
-3913 SLPSTLTQTWGS
+3913 TQAWGS
-3925 GPVSFTATVGD
+3925 GTVNFAATLSD
-3936 VAGNSGSA
+3936 LAGNSGTA
-3944 SASLAYSSSK
+3944 SASMIYNANLPVLDLNTAAADSDWVQSPRFALQLNGGNNSWGSISS
-3954 PVMDLDSATASS
+3954 TAQPNLGTG
-3966 NASHSF
+3966 NA
-3972 RSALNLFRADGNY
+3972 NL
-3985 TDSQKP
+3985 
-3991 YAKLTSSDTL
+3991 
-4001 AFGAQKMTLE
+4001 TLE
-4011 SWINVHGLQDAS
+4011 SWVNL
-4023 QSNQALPVFINN
+4023 
-4035 AIRVW
+4035 
-4040 QESVTGKLLF
+4040 
-4050 HVLAGNT
+4050 NT
-4057 VLADIKTDNSFPVN
+4057 VDTRIGNPQT
-4071 QWAHLAISFD
+4071 
-4081 ANQAIHIYFDGQ
+4081 IYFASAGSANASNYIELAENIATGQLVFKMVRDGNL
-4093 EQSWTGTTVQTS
+4093 VVNATS
-4105 GTVTASEIWLIG
+4105 TASVPRGEW
-4117 TSDQNTS
+4117 
-4124 TTTPTFKGQVSDFRV
+4124 FH
-4139 FAGVRSQ
+4139 
-4146 NQIQSD
+4146 
-4152 MANPFTFE
+4152 
-4160 GDSPVIAASFNGNN
+4160 IAA
-4174 ALQYPAPY
+4174 
-4182 AGVPGNHKSYTA
+4182 
-4194 TLGRGA
+4194 
-4200 TIGTAEQGL
+4200 
-4209 DNPNG
+4209 
-4214 TLTISSDIHIQ
+4214 
-4225 SVTLDASGL
+4225 TLDAANQLHLYMNGAELAWSMGSTTGSGSFAGGL
-4234 LDGANEQLKV
+4234 L
-4244 VGVDTATLVPKTTP
+4244 
-4258 LVLNTATSVSLR
+4258 
-4270 VGLTDWTAAVAP
+4270 
-4282 GASGSGQAR
+4282 
-4291 IVFTAPAGGATT
+4291 
-4303 SAAQALLQAIQYID
+4303 
-4317 VTPSTTAQ
+4317 
-4325 YGLFYTGYIYAVP
+4325 VP
-4338 SQGTRNFVVQLRDVA
+4338 SLGEQPTGLALSNLHLKGQLRDVRQYAAVRSQAQVQQDMNSAPNTLDSTLKMVFPLDASLLASVPIGGNAYLNLADRATLSTPMLALDNPAARLSVNSAVNLDLLTLDVSGLQDGAREVLGIAAASPLTLPLNAAASGTLGVA
-4353 GNLSDPVNSSFDNQ
+4353 GLVWNWTLSLPTSGQAHLELSAPTGGASASQVQTLLQAVSYTNLSPALSNTVYSSPSPGNRVFAVQTRDLVGNRSNPVSSSFD
-4367 TTPPSAP
+4367 TLAP
-4374 VLNLSQDGGV
+4374 QALDLRLSQDTGV
-4384 YPDDHI
+4384 SASDAI
-4390 TPSGSLLV
+4390 TDVGVLQV
-4398 QNLAAGT
+4398 QNIDPTAR
-4405 SWQYAVDGNPFQ
+4405 WQYAVDGGLYQ
-4417 DGSGSQ
+4417 TGSGSQ
-4423 ISLQQGQHLYSVRQ
+4423 ITLLEGQHSYTVRQ
-4437 RDARQN
+4437 FDAQN
-4443 FSPVS
+4443 NYSSNS
-4448 RFTATLDN
+4448 RFSATLDTQ
-4456 EAPALTSNVQLQT
+4456 APTLTGTVQWQT
-4469 LNSSGQPKTGVLLP
+4469 VNSAGLDKSETLKLGDGVNLLI
-4483 GDVLQLQLDLGEAAS
+4483 GLSEAAS
-4498 NLAPLPGQ
+4498 NLLHLPSQ
-4506 ISGVLRVGSTA
+4506 INNVLFLGGSAKTVQLRVQGNF
-4517 RTLKL
+4517 LKL
-4522 STAGNGLVLLYT
+4522 GYTLQAG
-4534 FQDSDNGGVAFDLAA
+4534 DSDSFTFDGNA
-4549 LRTALTGNSVQD
+4549 LLSA
-4561 LAGNLLQVPALN
+4561 LAGNPVTDQINHALQLPASLVSATLTPAL
-4573 LAEHNLVVDNQA
+4573 DTTP
-4585 PVLSGVGYLGSS
+4585 PVIAGMGYLGSS
-4597 GQSLH
+4597 NTQSTLK
-4602 TTGDVLR
+4602 TGDVLTLLV
-4609 FAASFSEDIR
+4609 SFSEAIG
-4619 IDTSLGQPSLL
+4619 INTTLGLPSLQ
-4630 LQVGNNNR
+4630 LQVGSSSR
-4638 TASYVGTLD
+4638 SASYAGCWDKHLLFNYTILATD
-4647 NKRLVFS
+4647 NAPLGLALPANALLLNGSVVADLAGNPVANSASLSSVATGLYRVD
-4654 YTVQAAD
+4654 QAAP
-4661 SAAQGVALPP
+4661 VL
-4671 NALQLG
+4671 
-4677 ASVVKDA
+4677 AS
-4684 TGNLATSI
+4684 TT
-4692 GNAAQTISALY
+4692 
-4703 SIDNSAPV
+4703 
-4711 FSSAS
+4711 

-4722 TLDYGDGETL
+4722 TLVYGETL
-4732 QTAYGQSASTGD
+4732 QGAYGQYATAAD
-4744 FTVRF
+4744 FSVRF
-4749 GATAVAVTAASTQGS
+4749 GNTAVAVTAASTQGS

-4858 AALAAEATV
+4858 AALAANAQV
-4867 QLYLRDTTGND
+4867 QLYLRDAAGHDTSFGNV
-4878 TAIGTAYPVTAADST
+4878 YSV
-4893 IDLELDRSAVSATAQ
+4893 ATAGSSFDLPMNRSSLL
-4908 AGSYQLVAQYAS
+4908 ATSMVSSYQVLAKYQD
-4920 GNSSSY
+4920 GNSNSSY
-4926 SDPLTLSIAPQTD
+4926 SAPLTLSIAPQTS
-4939 LSTASLSLTEAT
+4939 LSAASLSLTATT

-5159 PALDLDSA
+5159 PALDLNSA

-5392 QRDGASESLYLDNG
+5392 QRDGASESLSLDNG
-5406 NTPVLRFDAAASSS
+5406 NNPVLRFDAAASSS

-5607 MNLTI
+5607 MSLTI

-6038 SFTLNAN
+6038 NFTLNAN

-6185 LQLQLAGVPLGTPH
+6185 LQLQLAGIPLGTPH

>member
-22 DYPSNNL
+22 DYPNSNL

-58 NSGTGIDEI
+58 NSGTGTDEI

-130 TPLPTLNTAENSLT
+130 TPPPTLNTAENSLT

-327 DSASPMHTLLKTVI
+327 DSASPMHTLVKTVTGNGSAQSVQLDSTDI
-341 GTGSALAVTL
+341 GTG
-351 QSGDIGSGAAQLQDG
+351 IGTDTGTGPASLQDG

-534 QLSVAHGTLSVSV
+534 QLSVAHGTLSVS
-547 SANAANG
+547 ANAANG

-564 SASLTLSGNQAAI
+564 SNSLTLSGNQAAI

-721 AVRVSDADLE
+721 AVRVSDTDLE

-980 NTQAVGSAALGNTDS
+980 NTQAVGSAALGNADS

-1072 VTIPAAAPSVNEDTP
+1072 VTVPAAAPSVNEDTP

-1188 SSSNSTASININ
+1188 SSSNSTVSININ

-1717 SELGNNNGN
+1717 SELGNNNNGN

-1839 LGDGSISV
+1839 LGDGNISV

-2445 GASSITITLDG
+2445 GASSVTITLDG

-2533 SSPVSSSI
+2533 SSPVTSSM

-2694 VLMEFKN
+2694 VLMEFNNKKIPSIAGF
-2701 VYNHL
+2701 L
-2706 QNSVAFDRITYLASS
+2706 TAFERISYLASS
-2721 GNLRIEI
+2721 GNLRFETFDASLPVSIGGLIHSYEI
-2728 FSGLPGVTTI
+2728 
-2738 PSIVLP
+2738 P

-2749 NVWTHVAVTSRFYF
+2749 NVWTHVAVTTTDIFLYNTAR
-2763 DGAANYTPGWVYT
+2763 YTQGTFYT
-2776 NGILGYTTNNTE
+2776 NGIQTFQTPDDSWLS
-2788 YLNIADGDGFI
+2788 IQQADGIKVPLTLPF
-2799 TAITMPYLSNTLG
+2799 LSNTLG
-2812 QGAAGGNYFDG
+2812 QGEDGGNYFDG
-2823 QLRDLRIYDDTR
+2823 QLRDLRIYDNTR
-2835 TAAEVASDLLGNIDI
+2835 TAAQIASDLQGNIDRS
-2850 TDSNLAL
+2850 DSNLAL
-2857 ALAFDGNTSGVAGA
+2857 ALAFDGNTSGVAGP
-2871 RQFNYA
+2871 RQYNLVA
-2877 TKSLNRVT
+2877 KTLDRVT
-2885 PQPAQA
+2885 PKPAEA

-2946 TGNQQAAIVLDGS
+2946 TGNQQAAFVLDGS

-3110 RQRDAAGNYSLT
+3110 RQRDAAGNYSLA

-3137 PTLQLQIDSGMNDGM
+3137 PTLQLQSDSGMNDGM

-3183 NWVAGTRSSF
+3183 NWIAGTRSSF

-3200 SYRVRQTDL
+3200 SYQVRQTDL

-3224 LALSTPATP
+3224 LAPSTPATP

-3460 SVQVNSSSLLLTLAT
+3460 SVQVNNSSLLLTLAT

-3735 AAGNSSSSSAGL
+3735 AAGNSNSSSAGL

-3768 SSNSDGITNNPTI
+3768 SSNSDGITSNPTI

-3891 NGAGQALSSNY
+3891 NSAEQAISSNY

-3954 PVMDLDSATASS
+3954 PVLDLDSATASS

-3991 YAKLTSSDTL
+3991 YAQLTSSEH
-4001 AFGAQKMTLE
+4001 FGLWCAK
-4011 SWINVHGLQDAS
+4011 ND
-4023 QSNQALPVFINN
+4023 
-4035 AIRVW
+4035 
-4040 QESVTGKLLF
+4040 TGKLDQCAW
-4050 HVLAGNT
+4050 LAG
-4057 VLADIKTDNSFPVN
+4057 
-4071 QWAHLAISFD
+4071 
-4081 ANQAIHIYFDGQ
+4081 
-4093 EQSWTGTTVQTS
+4093 
-4105 GTVTASEIWLIG
+4105 
-4117 TSDQNTS
+4117 
-4124 TTTPTFKGQVSDFRV
+4124 R
-4139 FAGVRSQ
+4139 
-4146 NQIQSD
+4146 
-4152 MANPFTFE
+4152 
-4160 GDSPVIAASFNGNN
+4160 
-4174 ALQYPAPY
+4174 
-4182 AGVPGNHKSYTA
+4182 
-4194 TLGRGA
+4194 
-4200 TIGTAEQGL
+4200 
-4209 DNPNG
+4209 
-4214 TLTISSDIHIQ
+4214 
-4225 SVTLDASGL
+4225 
-4234 LDGANEQLKV
+4234 
-4244 VGVDTATLVPKTTP
+4244 
-4258 LVLNTATSVSLR
+4258 
-4270 VGLTDWTAAVAP
+4270 
-4282 GASGSGQAR
+4282 
-4291 IVFTAPAGGATT
+4291 
-4303 SAAQALLQAIQYID
+4303 
-4317 VTPSTTAQ
+4317 
-4325 YGLFYTGYIYAVP
+4325 
-4338 SQGTRNFVVQLRDVA
+4338 
-4353 GNLSDPVNSSFDNQ
+4353 
-4367 TTPPSAP
+4367 
-4374 VLNLSQDGGV
+4374 
-4384 YPDDHI
+4384 
-4390 TPSGSLLV
+4390 
-4398 QNLAAGT
+4398 
-4405 SWQYAVDGNPFQ
+4405 
-4417 DGSGSQ
+4417 
-4423 ISLQQGQHLYSVRQ
+4423 
-4437 RDARQN
+4437 
-4443 FSPVS
+4443 
-4448 RFTATLDN
+4448 
-4456 EAPALTSNVQLQT
+4456 
-4469 LNSSGQPKTGVLLP
+4469 QPK
-4483 GDVLQLQLDLGEAAS
+4483 Q
-4498 NLAPLPGQ
+4498 
-4506 ISGVLRVGSTA
+4506 
-4517 RTLKL
+4517 
-4522 STAGNGLVLLYT
+4522 
-4534 FQDSDNGGVAFDLAA
+4534 
-4549 LRTALTGNSVQD
+4549 
-4561 LAGNLLQVPALN
+4561 
-4573 LAEHNLVVDNQA
+4573 
-4585 PVLSGVGYLGSS
+4585 
-4597 GQSLH
+4597 
-4602 TTGDVLR
+4602 
-4609 FAASFSEDIR
+4609 
-4619 IDTSLGQPSLL
+4619 
-4630 LQVGNNNR
+4630 
-4638 TASYVGTLD
+4638 
-4647 NKRLVFS
+4647 
-4654 YTVQAAD
+4654 
-4661 SAAQGVALPP
+4661 
-4671 NALQLG
+4671 
-4677 ASVVKDA
+4677 
-4684 TGNLATSI
+4684 
-4692 GNAAQTISALY
+4692 
-4703 SIDNSAPV
+4703 
-4711 FSSAS
+4711 
-4716 LVGNQL
+4716 
-4722 TLDYGDGETL
+4722 
-4732 QTAYGQSASTGD
+4732 
-4744 FTVRF
+4744 
-4749 GATAVAVTAASTQGS
+4749 
-4764 KVVLTLAQAA
+4764 
-4774 PSTQTGISVSY
+4774 
-4785 SASSNASDSSNIADL
+4785 
-4800 AGNRAASLVNQA
+4800 
-4812 VLNNTPSDK
+4812 
-4821 PLLYV
+4821 
-4826 KTNAVPFVALE
+4826 
-4837 ADNSFNSSETRIT
+4837 
-4850 LQLRLGSG
+4850 
-4858 AALAAEATV
+4858 
-4867 QLYLRDTTGND
+4867 
-4878 TAIGTAYPVTAADST
+4878 
-4893 IDLELDRSAVSATAQ
+4893 
-4908 AGSYQLVAQYAS
+4908 
-4920 GNSSSY
+4920 
-4926 SDPLTLSIAPQTD
+4926 
-4939 LSTASLSLTEAT
+4939 
-4951 DLGNS
+4951 
-4956 STDLLTS
+4956 
-4963 NTRPVLRIGNLN
+4963 
-4975 GQPFAVNDLLQVID
+4975 
-4989 TSNGGAVVGQYV
+4989 
-5001 VQAGDIYQGRLS
+5001 
-5013 GGYLDCAITTALS
+5013 
-5026 PGLHNLKVQSISATG
+5026 
-5041 NTSQSTS
+5041 
-5048 VAVTIDTGIP
+5048 
-5058 VLTSMTIAGDDR
+5058 
-5070 ISIAE
+5070 
-5075 GRAAVTVSG
+5075 
-5084 STTGVEDGQ
+5084 
-5093 VLSLT
+5093 
-5098 VPGSNTVFA
+5098 
-5107 ATVNS
+5107 
-5112 NAWSTTLPQTLVS
+5112 
-5125 VWTTGNLRFIATLQ
+5125 
-5139 DKAGNVATPLFK
+5139 
-5151 TLSYSTSA
+5151 
-5159 PALDLDSA
+5159 
-5167 AASTNQWAPV
+5167 
-5177 DNQLYV
+5177 
-5183 VLGNSVTSPTI
+5183 
-5194 SVSGNLTTEFWYF
+5194 
-5207 TSFGTNN
+5207 
-5214 ANLFALGSHGLK
+5214 
-5226 ADAAGNIQFS
+5226 
-5236 TNGQSL
+5236 
-5242 GAIAPNRWTHVAWT
+5242 
-5256 EDGTGSVSFY
+5256 
-5266 LNGVLQTTFSGV
+5266 
-5278 TALASGSYNLTFG
+5278 
-5291 GANSPHALFRDVR
+5291 
-5304 VYDYA
+5304 
-5309 RTAANIKSDLLN
+5309 
-5321 AADLSDSNLKAA
+5321 
-5333 YVLDGQH
+5333 
-5340 WLDSSVSGQAA
+5340 
-5351 ISLAGSAATLQNDS
+5351 
-5365 MPLGNANAPIRIASD
+5365 
-5380 TNLQQIVLSASG
+5380 
-5392 QRDGASESLYLDNG
+5392 
-5406 NTPVLRFDAAASSS
+5406 
-5420 GSFSREAQT
+5420 
-5429 WTWTRTNTGSGSTI
+5429 
-5443 TLTAPSGG
+5443 
-5451 VTAVQA
+5451 
-5457 QNLLNALSYV
+5457 
-5467 DSASTP
+5467 
-5473 TQGDRSIGIEVLDL
+5473 
-5487 AGNRSAVVTATVSQ
+5487 
-5501 KPYGPAQLQ
+5501 
-5510 ASSSNDTGVLGDN
+5510 
-5523 ITSALSPMLLIPD
+5523 
-5536 LKTPVM
+5536 
-5542 AVGDVI
+5542 
-5548 RVFDTNTEETLYS
+5548 
-5561 RTVAAGDISASHLTS
+5561 
-5576 NQVSLNRSLAPGSYP
+5576 
-5591 LAWQW
+5591 
-5596 THSGVTSTSKI
+5596 
-5607 MNLTI
+5607 
-5612 DTVSTPPTITPVL
+5612 
-5625 ANVGVDQLSLGV
+5625 
-5637 LSISA
+5637 
-5642 EAGSTFILNFSKAAS
+5642 
-5657 SFSKTV
+5657 
-5663 VASGSASSVNVALSA
+5663 
-5678 SDISA
+5678 
-5683 LGNSG
+5683 
-5688 TVSVSATSTDPAGNV
+5688 
-5703 STPVTS
+5703 
-5709 SFNLVNAANPPSIVF
+5709 
-5724 STAVSANAASASEAV
+5724 
-5739 SGAGFMT
+5739 
-5746 VSSISAG
+5746 
-5753 TITVQFSRAGNSVSK
+5753 
-5768 TISSLGG
+5768 
-5775 GTAVGVV
+5775 
-5782 LAATDLSTLG
+5782 
-5792 DGAVAVSAT
+5792 
-5801 LVPSSAALAQSAASS
+5801 
-5816 ASFNLDATAPSPA
+5816 
-5829 TLSTAVSAGTAVN
+5829 
-5842 RAVAL
+5842 
-5847 NGAVNV
+5847 
-5853 VAEAGSSVIVTFASS
+5853 
-5868 AGGSVTNTV
+5868 
-5877 TGNGSTPV
+5877 
-5885 KVALLE
+5885 
-5891 SQLGSSGSLL
+5891 
-5901 RDGTITVTSSVTDVA
+5901 
-5916 GNTSSNSSTSFVL
+5916 
-5929 DSTPPSPPVFRQ
+5929 
-5941 AGALLVPS
+5941 
-5949 TKLAPVDLLLSS
+5949 
-5961 SAITIQA
+5961 
-5968 PVLSRVEVELIE
+5968 
-5980 TVNGVSHSIHKTIV
+5980 
-5994 GTGSA
+5994 
-5999 MALPLTAEDLIA
+5999 
-6011 LGGSGLVTLNTTST
+6011 
-6025 DAAGNVKSDTQVA
+6025 
-6038 SFTLNAN
+6038 
-6045 PPLVRLGVANGQDN
+6045 
-6059 IFSSSETTLDVQVGY
+6059 
-6074 LNLWPGDTLQLTLD
+6074 
-6088 NQPLAHTLHTV
+6088 
-6099 TEAEANAGFSTL
+6099 
-6111 SLQKSDFAGSGSHQ
+6111 
-6125 IKAQIS
+6125 
-6131 SVFGGSGTSAALAL
+6131 
-6145 NLQGGILQYGSGSD
+6145 
-6159 AWLNASETSETLRF
+6159 
-6173 VGDAETM
+6173 
-6180 KTGRL
+6180 
-6185 LQLQLAGVPLGTPH
+6185 
-6199 TVTDD
+6199 
-6204 DVTNGYADLT
+6204 
-6214 LPRYAL
+6214 
-6220 GNDGSKVLSVGY
+6220 
-6232 VLQGVLQNSNTLNLS
+6232 
-6247 VDTQTPSFAS
+6247 
-6257 LPQQHI
+6257 
-6263 ITHGIASPLL
+6263 
-6273 PLLISDTNASE
+6273 
-6284 ILDLTLQPSPGTTLS
+6284 S
-6299 GLTDTDTTQPDIQ
+6299 GLTGVYQQCHPRMARVGHWKVVVSCSGWQ
-6312 LHGTAAQLS
+6312 HGIGRYQNGQQLS
-6321 TLLSNALFTA
+6321 R
-6331 PNPGTAN
+6331 
-6338 LALILADT
+6338 
-6346 AQNQTVQT
+6346 
-6354 YEFGVL
+6354 